1 MMHVHIYP
9 DAPGHRGVETSVA
22 AAEAMQPSLGRLQR
36 LVRDA
41 IADAGPF
48 GATTNEIADRLDI
61 DRGSV
66 QPRTSE
72 LKLFGVIEDSGQR
85 RFNRNGK
92 AAIVWI
98 LSLSE
103 EGRGDD

>member
-1 MMHVHIYP
+1 M
-9 DAPGHRGVETSVA
+9 
-22 AAEAMQPSLGRLQR
+22 
-36 LVRDA
+36 VRDE
-41 IADAGPF
+41 IANAGPH
-48 GATTNEIADRLDI
+48 GATTNEIAERLGI

-92 AAIVWI
+92 AAIVWV
-98 LSLSE
+98 LSSVE
-103 EGRGDD
+103 EGPGDV